1 MTSVQFYA
9 AVFVAL
15 MISSSAQAL
24 FEFAGFLEEAYWVA
38 LGVILVLSS
47 IKALLVAGYFQHLR
61 HEPRSVS
68 VLILGAFVAVLALTA
83 GATYSIL

>member
-68 VLILGAFVAVLALTA
+68 VLILGALVAVLALTA